1 MPFPPFCYYSC
12 LRAGAKKPVKKT
24 INLMILFAFFL
35 YCFFKLLS
43 PFAPFTYTLHFQ
55 HPEKD
60 YSPLEVVSPS
70 KCSSIYLAV
79 SSFSKGCILSLRQ
92 KHRGTTYSFFFFSF
106 FFFFCHWIQTEQ
118 CFLEAWEPNSSWQ
131 KVAIAGSSHHFFLLW
146 KVNGARAGCSLAN
159 RQPWL

>member
-35 YCFFKLLS
+35 YCFFKFLS

-106 FFFFCHWIQTEQ
+106 FFFSAIEYKQNNVFWKPGSQTALGKKWLL
-118 CFLEAWEPNSSWQ
+118 LEA
-131 KVAIAGSSHHFFLLW
+131 VIIFFFSE
-146 KVNGARAGCSLAN
+146 K
-159 RQPWL
+159 

>member
-1 MPFPPFCYYSC
+1 
-12 LRAGAKKPVKKT
+12 
-24 INLMILFAFFL
+24 MILFAFFL

-106 FFFFCHWIQTEQ
+106 FFFFLPLNTNRTMFSGSLGAKQQLLAKSGYCWKQ
-118 CFLEAWEPNSSWQ
+118 SSFFSSLKSKRSTCRLQ
-131 KVAIAGSSHHFFLLW
+131 SSKQAAVAIKTTSCSTHLL
-146 KVNGARAGCSLAN
+146 SLWDLQLLK
-159 RQPWL
+159 RLL